1 MEPCEV
7 SLEAVSLLE
16 VDVEREQVE
25 KRQIQVLRRRVVDVG
40 DETAGILVL
49 HGFVEAL
56 EVALDRS
63 PAKPAGERRL
73 DLVAERVAQDRRVAG
88 DGHDLVAHDPLEI
101 GSILA
106 ISEISRVLLSRKADH
121 DLEAVVLRQI
131 EQRPRWHRVR
141 DADDV
146 YPALDHEREVPVD
159 HFGVVVLLTG

>member
-1 MEPCEV
+1 M
-7 SLEAVSLLE
+7 
-16 VDVEREQVE
+16 
-25 KRQIQVLRRRVVDVG
+25 
-40 DETAGILVL
+40 
-49 HGFVEAL
+49 
-56 EVALDRS
+56 
-63 PAKPAGERRL
+63 
-73 DLVAERVAQDRRVAG
+73 AG

-106 ISEISRVLLSRKADH
+106 ISEISRVLLSTKADH